1 MKYRHDD
8 IKCETCGIRYRYSD
22 CLHEYTNFKDDL
34 IEYICLCYNKN
45 NQETLEEN
53 LKERFF
59 NTCKF
64 SNHDDNKFILLF
76 WKYVY
81 PYKYIDDWE
90 KVKETSLPEKNRF
103 LCSHLNME
111 DITDSDDMHI
121 KIVRKDT

>member
-8 IKCETCGIRYRYSD
+8 KKCETCGIRYRYSD
-22 CLHEYTNFKDDL
+22 CLHKYTNFKDDL
-34 IEYICLCYNKN
+34 IEYICLFYNKN

-90 KVKETSLPEKNRF
+90 KVKETSLPEK
-103 LCSHLNME
+103 
-111 DITDSDDMHI
+111 
-121 KIVRKDT
+121 KDFYVVT